1 MNDHFMEEFSRQN
14 IHKPEPLEFF
24 FFSFLLTLLIL
35 TRKQRASKYKSNQK
49 QIEVAWAL
57 YNLDE
62 NKYFVGTPNELR

>member
-24 FFSFLLTLLIL
+24 FFFTLLIL